1 MRFCSLYGTLITY
14 WEEIKIELLI
24 TGSNSGNI
32 EFYAYGLNSAK
43 FNEGYTVLDAGKL
56 ESLLMPALDD
66 LRPTVSIRRILTD
79 FAAENGIPL

>member
-1 MRFCSLYGTLITY
+1 MSPAAIGPV
-14 WEEIKIELLI
+14 KSMLL
-24 TGSNSGNI
+24 S
-32 EFYAYGLNSAK
+32 
-43 FNEGYTVLDAGKL
+43 LDAGKL